1 MNRLLGVMQGRFV
14 NRGGFFP
21 QNFPWRNWK
30 EEFEIAQKH
39 EIGCIELEQ
48 MLLDYDKE
56 NIVSV
61 SGVTVNSICANYFM
75 QYNIRERYNSLDI
88 ISRLAEAAE
97 ILEIQQ
103 IIIPLFGS
111 SEIINIDLIYELF
124 DNICDKL
131 GGSTVRIGFE
141 TNLSAITQK
150 TICRMLAGRVG
161 ICYDVGNAAG
171 CGYDSAGDILE
182 ISEYLLE
189 IHLKDKRPGGTSVML
204 GNGTVDFSEVFRN
217 TKTWDKNIYI
227 LESLRLGRF
236 KKY

>member
-1 MNRLLGVMQGRFV
+1 MPITLCNT
-14 NRGGFFP
+14 
-21 QNFPWRNWK
+21 
-30 EEFEIAQKH
+30 IS
-39 EIGCIELEQ
+39 
-48 MLLDYDKE
+48 E
-56 NIVSV
+56 N
-61 SGVTVNSICANYFM
+61 
-75 QYNIRERYNSLDI
+75 I

-227 LESLRLGRF
+227 LESYFGKDSERDTL
-236 KKY
+236 KNIKYIMEKMDD